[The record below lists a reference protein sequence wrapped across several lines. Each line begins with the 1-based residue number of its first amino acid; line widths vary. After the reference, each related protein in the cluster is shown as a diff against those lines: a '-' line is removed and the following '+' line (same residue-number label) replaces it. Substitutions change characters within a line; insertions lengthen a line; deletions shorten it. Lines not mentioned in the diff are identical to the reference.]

1 MWVANG
7 EDSKIMYFDPGN
19 IDEIPILITNE
30 NYFKNTRS
38 ITFGGGIMWIT
49 SFDSNFI
56 SGLNVSKWKYSEIL
70 IGEYLLKLDASQY
83 NFSKPRNM
91 VFDGINI
98 WVTNYGNDSVTAFK
112 AEDGSFVTNLTN
124 SVYNFKYPSGI
135 TFDGENICVTNLGSN
150 MLTFF
155 NAKTYKFVSN
165 LKITND
171 QEQTLDEIIFVDNT
185 IWTTTTSKSLIGI
198 NTK

>member
-1 MWVANG
+1 MVVANG

-30 NYFKNTRS
+30 NYFKNTSS

-56 SGLNVSKWKYSEIL
+56 SGLNVSKWKYAEPFSE
-70 IGEYLLKLDASQY
+70 EYLLKLDASQY
-83 NFSKPRNM
+83 NFLEPRNM
-91 VFDGINI
+91 VFDGINM

-124 SVYNFKYPSGI
+124 SIYNFKYPSGI
-135 TFDGENICVTNLGSN
+135 TFDGENICVKNLGTN

-155 NAKTYKFVSN
+155 NAKSWKFVSN
-165 LKITND
+165 LEITND
-171 QEQTLDEIIFVDNT
+171 PEQTRDGIIFVDDT
-185 IWTTTTSKSLIGI
+185 IWTISSNSLIGI
-198 NTK
+198 KK